1 MGPGWRKAAQTGNI
15 RRQCLLL
22 LKQSFVEVVV
32 CAEDVRE
39 CKSSVENHVG
49 VDIPA
54 CVPYRTAVMNQRA
67 LTSDRPSAA
76 DPHVGATGGL
86 YVVALFYLGYA
97 YVYSYLLTAGGL

>member
-1 MGPGWRKAAQTGNI
+1 MGRLAKAVASFDRDSKLCTLQRLRKY
-15 RRQCLLL
+15 
-22 LKQSFVEVVV
+22 
-32 CAEDVRE
+32 
-39 CKSSVENHVG
+39 KSSVENRGG

-54 CVPYRTAVMNQRA
+54 RVLYRTAVMNQRA